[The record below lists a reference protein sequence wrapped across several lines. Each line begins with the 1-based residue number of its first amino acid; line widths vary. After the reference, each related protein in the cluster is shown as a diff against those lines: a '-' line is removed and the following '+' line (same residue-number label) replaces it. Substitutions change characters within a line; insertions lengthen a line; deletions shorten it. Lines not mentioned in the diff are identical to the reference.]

1 MATDLIR
8 YDLLY
13 QDAMRGIVRTVLSD
27 VARDGLPGEHHFF
40 ISFRTHAPGVRLSAR
55 MRKQYPDK
63 MTIVLQH
70 QFWGLTVGDQYFEV
84 GLSFQGEAETLHIPF
99 EAIVGF
105 FDPSVDFGLK
115 IMLESEIEPQDNKP
129 SPVKLVEPEA
139 KSLQIAEK
147 SAQIAEKPLQ
157 IAEKTKPRGSGSEPS
172 IVDPTRKADEQ
183 PAPDDKPAAIAG
195 GEAKVVS
202 LETFRKKP

>member
-13 QDAMRGIVRTVLSD
+13 QDAMRGIVRKVLAD

-70 QFWGLTVGDQYFEV
+70 QFWGLSVGEQAFEV

-99 EAIVGF
+99 DAVVGF

-115 IMLESEIEPQDNKP
+115 IMLESEVEPREDKN
-129 SPVKLVEPEA
+129 SAVKLVQTEA
-139 KSLQIAEK
+139 KSLPAVEK
-147 SAQIAEKPLQ
+147 A
-157 IAEKTKPRGSGSEPS
+157 KPRGSASEPS
-172 IVDPTRKADEQ
+172 LVDPVRKAEDQSAQQ
-183 PAPDDKPAAIAG
+183 PAADDQPAAAAG
-195 GEAKVVS
+195 GETKVVS
-202 LETFRKKP
+202 IETFRKKP

>member
-13 QDAMRGIVRTVLSD
+13 QDAMRGIVRKVMSD
-27 VARDGLPGEHHFF
+27 AAREGLPGEHHFF
-40 ISFRTHAPGVRLSAR
+40 VSFRTHGPGVRLSAR
-55 MRKQYPDK
+55 LRKQYPDT

-70 QFWGLTVGDQYFEV
+70 QFWGLSVSDQAFDV
-84 GLSFQGEAETLHIPF
+84 GLSFQGEAETLHVPF
-99 EAIVGF
+99 DALVGF

-115 IMLESEIEPQDNKP
+115 IMLESEIEPEGGKTP
-129 SPVKLVEPEA
+129 AVKLVEPDSNSA
-139 KSLQIAEK
+139 QIKSARIVE
-147 SAQIAEKPLQ
+147 SAQIADKV
-157 IAEKTKPRGSGSEPS
+157 KPRGSGTEPAV
-172 IVDPTRKADEQ
+172 VDPTRRLEDR
-183 PAPDDKPAAIAG
+183 PAAEEKPAAQS

>member
-13 QDAMRGIVRTVLSD
+13 QDAMRGIVRKVLAD

-70 QFWGLTVGDQYFEV
+70 QFWGLNVGEQAFEV
-84 GLSFQGEAETLHIPF
+84 GLSFQGEAETLQIPF
-99 EAIVGF
+99 DAIVGF

-115 IMLESEIEPQDNKP
+115 IMLESEVEPPEDKT
-129 SPVKLVEPEA
+129 SAVKLVQAEA
-139 KSLQIAEK
+139 KSLPATEK
-147 SAQIAEKPLQ
+147 A
-157 IAEKTKPRGSGSEPS
+157 KPRGSGSEPS
-172 IVDPTRKADEQ
+172 LVDPVRKAEDPAARQ
-183 PAPDDKPAAIAG
+183 PAADDKPAAAAG
-195 GEAKVVS
+195 GETKVVS
-202 LETFRKKP
+202 IETFRKKP

>member
-13 QDAMRGIVRTVLSD
+13 QDAMRGIVRKVLAD

-40 ISFRTHAPGVRLSAR
+40 ISFRTHSPGVRLSAR

-70 QFWGLTVGDQYFEV
+70 QFWGLSVGEQAFEV

-99 EAIVGF
+99 DAVVGF

-115 IMLESEIEPQDNKP
+115 IMLESEVEPREDKT
-129 SPVKLVEPEA
+129 SAVKLVQTEA
-139 KSLQIAEK
+139 KSLPAI
-147 SAQIAEKPLQ
+147 
-157 IAEKTKPRGSGSEPS
+157 EKTKPRGSASEPS
-172 IVDPTRKADEQ
+172 LVDPIRKPEDQSAQQ
-183 PAPDDKPAAIAG
+183 PAADDQAAATAG
-195 GEAKVVS
+195 GETKVVS
-202 LETFRKKP
+202 IETFRKKP

>member
-13 QDAMRGIVRTVLSD
+13 QDAMRGIVRKVMSD
-27 VARDGLPGEHHFF
+27 AAREGLPGEHHFF
-40 ISFRTHAPGVRLSAR
+40 ISFRTHGPGVRLSAR
-55 MRKQYPDK
+55 LRKQYPDT

-70 QFWGLTVGDQYFEV
+70 QFWGLSVGDQAFDV

-99 EAIVGF
+99 DAIVGF

-115 IMLESEIEPQDNKP
+115 IMLETEVEPEAGKTP
-129 SPVKLVEPEA
+129 AVKLVEPA
-139 KSLQIAEK
+139 PK
-147 SAQIAEKPLQ
+147 SAQIAEK
-157 IAEKTKPRGSGSEPS
+157 AKPRGSGTEPVV
-172 IVDPTRKADEQ
+172 VDPTRKIEDQ
-183 PAPDDKPAAIAG
+183 PAAEEKPAAQQSA
-195 GEAKVVS
+195 EAKVVS

>member
-13 QDAMRGIVRTVLSD
+13 QDAMRGIVRKVLAD
-27 VARDGLPGEHHFF
+27 AAREGLPGEHHFF
-40 ISFRTHAPGVRLSAR
+40 VSFRTHGPGVRLSAR
-55 MRKQYPDK
+55 LRKQYPDT

-70 QFWGLTVGDQYFEV
+70 QFWGLSVSDQAFDV
-84 GLSFQGEAETLHIPF
+84 GLSFQGEAETLHVPF
-99 EAIVGF
+99 DALVGF

-115 IMLESEIEPQDNKP
+115 IMLESEAELEAGKTPA
-129 SPVKLVEPEA
+129 VKLVEPDS
-139 KSLQIAEK
+139 KSARIGESAQAAEK
-147 SAQIAEKPLQ
+147 A
-157 IAEKTKPRGSGSEPS
+157 KPRGSGTEPVV
-172 IVDPTRKADEQ
+172 VDPTRRIEDQ
-183 PAPDDKPAAIAG
+183 PAAEEKPAAAQS